1 MRYMLL
7 IYGDESQQAEAAAGA
22 PGGTGGT
29 APAEISPPW
38 IEYTNWLDERGIKAG
53 GERLASSATATTV
66 RLRDGN
72 RLITDGP
79 FAETK
84 EVLGGYYILECRDLD
99 DALEAAARCP
109 GAAFGSVEVRPLVE
123 MAGMTG
129 PGAAGGSRAV
139 GARGAPSGGQ

>member
-1 MRYMLL
+1 M
-7 IYGDESQQAEAAAGA
+7 AGS
-22 PGGTGGT
+22 GGT
-29 APAEISPPW
+29 APAEVSPAW
-38 IEYTNWLDERGIKAG
+38 LEYTNWLDRRGINLG

-109 GAAFGSVEVRPLVE
+109 AAASGSVEVRPLVQ
-123 MAGMTG
+123 MAGMSGPDTG
-129 PGAAGGSRAV
+129 KSSAV
-139 GARGAPSGGQ
+139 GAGGAASGRK